1 MFKCILARNCEGTE
15 QLQNNTEKTEYSGER
30 GKYMSYAIAIDGP
43 SGAGK
48 STIAKRVA
56 KELSFIYVDTGAMY
70 RAMALYVL
78 EQNIDP
84 QDQAKVAAVCP
95 DIDVTIL
102 YEDGVQ
108 QVLLN
113 GKNVSAE
120 IRQEIVGNTASRIS
134 VIKEVREK
142 LVALQRQLAA
152 IENVVMDGRD
162 IGTQVLPD
170 ATVKIYLTASAKE
183 RAKRRH
189 LELKEKGMP
198 GELDQ
203 IEADIIERDNRD
215 MNREISPLRQAED
228 AVLVDASFMGI
239 EEVTAAVI
247 AEFEKKKQ
255 AEGEHMEERKILV
268 ARTAGFCFGVKRAVE
283 KVYEQVN
290 MGKQNIYTYGPII
303 HNEEVVT
310 DLGKKGVR
318 VLENEQE
325 LKNLME
331 GTVVIRSHGVPKE
344 IYEVIE
350 EKGLECVDATCP
362 FVRKIHKI
370 VERESK
376 AGRHIIIVGNDT
388 HPEVEGIKG
397 WCEGP
402 VTVISSHEE
411 AENLAFPEGEK
422 LCVVSQTTFNYNKFQ
437 ELVEIFEKKRYD
449 KVVLNTICSAT
460 EERQMEARQIACEA
474 DTMIVIGGRH
484 SSNTQKLYEIC
495 RKECENTYYIQTL
508 VDLDTKPF
516 QCIGCV
522 GITAGA
528 STPNNIIEEVQKHV
542 RIKF

>member
-1 MFKCILARNCEGTE
+1 
-15 QLQNNTEKTEYSGER
+15 
-30 GKYMSYAIAIDGP
+30 MSYAIAIDGP

-113 GKNVSAE
+113 GKNVSTE
-120 IRQEIVGNTASRIS
+120 IRQEIVGNTASKIS

-152 IENVVMDGRD
+152 KENVVMDGRD

-183 RAKRRH
+183 RAKRRY
-189 LELKEKGMP
+189 LELQEKGMP

-255 AEGEHMEERKILV
+255 VSSCNNLSFVNDHTPDRHFHQC
-268 ARTAGFCFGVKRAVE
+268 TCFSCLSDRLPHK
-283 KVYEQVN
+283 
-290 MGKQNIYTYGPII
+290 PFI
-303 HNEEVVT
+303 HF
-310 DLGKKGVR
+310 L
-318 VLENEQE
+318 L
-325 LKNLME
+325 
-331 GTVVIRSHGVPKE
+331 
-344 IYEVIE
+344 
-350 EKGLECVDATCP
+350 
-362 FVRKIHKI
+362 IH
-370 VERESK
+370 
-376 AGRHIIIVGNDT
+376 
-388 HPEVEGIKG
+388 
-397 WCEGP
+397 
-402 VTVISSHEE
+402 
-411 AENLAFPEGEK
+411 
-422 LCVVSQTTFNYNKFQ
+422 
-437 ELVEIFEKKRYD
+437 
-449 KVVLNTICSAT
+449 
-460 EERQMEARQIACEA
+460 
-474 DTMIVIGGRH
+474 H
-484 SSNTQKLYEIC
+484 SSAFLSSY
-495 RKECENTYYIQTL
+495 L
-508 VDLDTKPF
+508 VSSLHMLP
-516 QCIGCV
+516 
-522 GITAGA
+522 
-528 STPNNIIEEVQKHV
+528 
-542 RIKF
+542 